1 MTRLGNPFSDGLL
14 LTPTSTIGGPTQSIP
29 RLGSIFS
36 TGVPVPS
43 GKPTIQSVEQPG
55 FEFVF
60 GFIPTVNFGNIFGVK
75 DDTTRTL
82 MNIFLDPIGIG
93 LTLATGGLGGAGK
106 VAKAATLFNR
116 SQGILKTLKGST
128 TAVRVSDARKLL
140 VAAAKI
146 EKAPEIQRAMKAA
159 VDAKDSLKFLKE
171 ARKLHKVKLD
181 PDVLKAFPTKDELF
195 KLDDVIRA
203 EKGAGKLV
211 QDVAALAPSRV
222 LQAERGQR
230 NLLALKIPGTQI
242 YKPLIKGRPVWELL
256 DSIRPLGK
264 ELTPQLI
271 AKLQKL
277 GIAAGATDEMISGL
291 LHSKGVAMEEAAQVA
306 RNFKAEALKVMEN
319 IAPGSSEALP
329 TLQTF
334 LREKSGIPAEIIEKL
349 GLKGAMDDIGA
360 KTSQFGDA
368 VVYSRNDLERLV
380 RSKGW
385 GKASEKLNDSL
396 DKHFETLRNFVNDAD
411 VGVEI
416 PYIEKYITHLWDIA
430 PDQAKIIASKW
441 SRSAVFKNKRKFT
454 QAIDGLSKGHRLK
467 FTDSLDIAEQY
478 QLISS
483 RLVQNSQVLKTLTDP
498 RSHILVDGHKVPL
511 MASEKLLDKFGIKD
525 QYTLLTNEKARKIL
539 GKSAKAFKGNGD
551 VARLSVPKSIWIPK
565 EMAKGIDVMFG
576 DPFTNGA
583 AKFVDRFNATSKG
596 LSLASSFFH
605 SAALIE
611 SSMASLGIGKGLK
624 KSAQLGFGVPFMS
637 KLMKKVGLGIDEV
650 RLFEEVG
657 SDALAAGLKI
667 QKPSD
672 VQFDLLVDTLSK
684 AEGAVSK
691 VPGASKIVGLGKE
704 YTKLMNKALWD
715 DFHSPMKLVAYQN
728 RLKAAIKA
736 NPNTP
741 LSQVKRDVASFV
753 NDAFGGQNWEQ
764 LMVSPKFKQM
774 LHWSLLAPDWTISN
788 ARIAGLGTT
797 GLKGTARGIFGK
809 GRDAKE
815 QLVGAYWRRAM
826 PAFFASA
833 AILNKTLSGKW
844 PWENAPNHMW
854 DIDTGDKDEKGRT
867 QYIKLGKQFREPLR
881 WLSEPWKIGGA
892 KLAPEI
898 QTLVEQFTGHSGS
911 GFPTDFAKS
920 RQPVPL
926 TVMEE
931 VPLRLK
937 ALVEKFIPFSFQGNS
952 YMMAFPKSTFN
963 NTDAIR
969 AVSDAIKDGDGKG
982 VLEILQLA
990 KVSGLNLRFI
1000 KTQVQRGTGD
1010 PRGFMGQVK

>member
-1 MTRLGNPFSDGLL
+1 MTHLPQFTGGFGVLPTVPQKTNAPAFTGGFGVSP
-14 LTPTSTIGGPTQSIP
+14 TPGAGGVGTS
-29 RLGSIFS
+29 
-36 TGVPVPS
+36 
-43 GKPTIQSVEQPG
+43 PTIQDVEQPG
-55 FEFVF
+55 FEFAF
-60 GFIPTVNFGNIFGVK
+60 GFLPTVNVGNIFGVK

-82 MNIFLDPIGIG
+82 MNIFLDPVGIG
-93 LTLATGGLGGAGK
+93 LTLLTGGLGGAGK
-106 VAKAATLFNR
+106 VAQAANLFNR
-116 SQGILKTLKGST
+116 SNGILKTLKGGSS
-128 TAVRVSDARKLL
+128 AERVSDARKLL

-146 EKAPEIQRAMKAA
+146 EKAPEIQKAMKAA
-159 VDAKDSLKFLKE
+159 ADVGDDLTFLKE

-195 KLDDVIRA
+195 KLDDVLRA
-203 EKGAGKLV
+203 EIGAGKLV

-222 LQAERGQR
+222 LQADRGQR
-230 NLLALKIPGTQI
+230 NLLALKVPFTDI
-242 YKPLIKGRPVWELL
+242 YKPLIKGRPLWEML
-256 DSIRPLGK
+256 DSVRPLGK

-291 LHSKGVAMEEAAQVA
+291 LHSKGVAMEEAQQVA
-306 RNFKAEALKVMEN
+306 LRFKEEALKVMDDL
-319 IAPGSSEALP
+319 APGSSQSLS

-349 GLKGAMDDIGA
+349 GLKSSMDELGA
-360 KTSQFGDA
+360 KVSQFGDA
-368 VVYSRNDLERLV
+368 AIYSRNDLERLV
-380 RSKGW
+380 RAKGW
-385 GKASEKLNDSL
+385 GQASEKLNKSL
-396 DKHFETLRNFVNDAD
+396 DDHFEVLRNFINDAD
-411 VGVEI
+411 VGLEI
-416 PYIEKYITHLWDIA
+416 PYIEKYITHLWDIT
-430 PDQAKIIASKW
+430 PEKAKVLATKW
-441 SRSAVFKNKRKFT
+441 SKNAVFQNKRTFQ
-454 QAIDGLSKGHRLK
+454 QAIIGIGKGHNLK

-478 QLISS
+478 QLMTA
-483 RLVQNSQVLKTLTDP
+483 RLVQNRQVLKTLTDKN
-498 RSHILVDGHKVPL
+498 SFILVDGHKVPL
-511 MASEKLLDKFGIKD
+511 MANEKMLDKLGIKD
-525 QYTLLTNEKARKIL
+525 QFIMLTNEKAKKIL
-539 GKSAKAFKGNGD
+539 GKKLN
-551 VARLSVPKSIWIPK
+551 VWIPK

-576 DPFTNGA
+576 DPFTHGA

-624 KSAQLGFGVPFMS
+624 TSAQLGFGIPFMS
-637 KLMKKVGLGIDEV
+637 KMMKKAGLGIDEIK
-650 RLFEEVG
+650 LFEEMG

-667 QKPSD
+667 TKPSD
-672 VQFDLLVDTLSK
+672 VQFDLLVNTLTK
-684 AEGAVSK
+684 VEEGVSK
-691 VPGASKIVGLGKE
+691 VPGASKIVGLGKG

-736 NPNTP
+736 NPNVP
-741 LSQVKRDVASFV
+741 LAQIKKDVASFV

-788 ARIAGLGTT
+788 ARIAGIGST
-797 GLKGTARGIFGK
+797 GMKGLARGIFGR
-809 GRDAKE
+809 GRNPKE
-815 QLVGAYWRRAM
+815 QLVGDYWRRAM
-826 PAFFASA
+826 PAFFGTV

-854 DIDTGDKDEKGRT
+854 DIDTGEKDEKGRQ

-898 QTLVEQFTGHSGS
+898 QTLAEQFTGHSGS
-911 GFPTDFAKS
+911 GFPTDFAKA

-931 VPLRLK
+931 VPLRIK
-937 ALVEKFIPFSFQGNS
+937 ALVKKFVPFSFQGNS

-963 NTDAIR
+963 NTDAIG
-969 AVSDAIKDGDGKG
+969 AVSDAIKDGDRKG

-990 KVSGLNLRFI
+990 KANGLNLKFI
-1000 KTQVQRGTGD
+1000 KSQVKRGTGD
-1010 PRGFMGQVK
+1010 PRGLMGQVK